1 MGGWRRQEHAR
12 QERAFPGMNTAERV
26 MVRVS
31 LGGGCPALSLRPD
44 VEHNALHCVREKWNG
59 RCVNLLSHSSPPFPS
74 LQVEEE
80 TLRNEGIIS
89 FKPKQ
94 TPGIPFTVLLIVLLL
109 PAKKKYEELQS
120 LLEQKNIV
128 LNSSA

>member
-1 MGGWRRQEHAR
+1 
-12 QERAFPGMNTAERV
+12 

-31 LGGGCPALSLRPD
+31 LGVGCPALNLRPD

-80 TLRNEGIIS
+80 ALRNEAIIS
-89 FKPKQ
+89 FKPTQ

-109 PAKKKYEELQS
+109 PAKKKKYEELQS